1 MTVEDMFADV
11 AVRHKIFTYQIPDNL
26 KQEIQKGSGVI
37 VPVRDRKEMGYV
49 IELKEETAKQNL
61 KSVIEVLYPSPL
73 ITAHLFK
80 LGLWMADYYVASAS
94 EAFDAIVP
102 LFTREKRYLRPVNF
116 PPPPLAQKQ
125 RLLYKHLLTRLYG
138 INKEEIPSASALRT
152 LKQKNIIETSPKP
165 DFQPI
170 PSLTAGRQV
179 LKDAHQPLTNKV
191 FLVTASQD
199 KRMEVYIQA
208 MKKVLTLKM
217 GCIFLVPRIVLIPSV
232 LGRLKGE
239 FTDNIAVLHSE
250 LPRQKREEE
259 WLKLEMGLC
268 EIAIGTRSCVF
279 APFKNL
285 GLIIIDE
292 EQSPDY
298 KDKQKP
304 RYSARDVAI
313 MRAKEQKCYC
323 LLGSDTPS
331 IESYY
336 NAETGKYKLIKVEE
350 KRTYPKVSAIDMK
363 KEKDYLLSEKL
374 KNKIKTSL
382 EKREKILLLLNR
394 KGFSAISCRNCGYTP
409 VCPRCDTILRYHK
422 VVSSKQYG
430 VSSEDHQLSTINH
443 LMCHLCGYNEPVK
456 TRCKNCNST
465 GIFYPRPGTQKLEAK
480 LKILFPK
487 TSIIRMDLDTIKTER
502 IKDKKFKG
510 ENIGIV
516 LGTQIIR
523 REQQL
528 EDVKLMSIIS
538 PDIGLSIPDF
548 RSSETTFSLIMS
560 FINRINPE
568 GEVVIQTYNPDN
580 YMIQALIHTS
590 FETFYQQ
597 EKQRRKELN
606 YPPFSHLTRILV
618 EGNKVDTTLG
628 KVEQELNEKNINYLG
643 PVSCPMQ
650 KKKGKL
656 RYHFLIKSEKI
667 DPSLLKQIADTIK
680 SVTIDIDPV
689 ELM

>member
-1 MTVEDMFADV
+1 MFADV
-11 AVRHKIFTYQIPDNL
+11 AVRHKIFTYQIPNNL
-26 KQEIQKGSGVI
+26 KQEVKKGSGVI
-37 VPVRDRKEMGYV
+37 VPILNAKGRGYV
-49 IELKEETAKQNL
+49 IELKEKAERQNL
-61 KSVIEVLYPSPL
+61 KSIIEVLYPSPL

-94 EAFDAIVP
+94 EAFDAMVP
-102 LFTREKRYLRPVNF
+102 LLTREKRYLRPVNF
-116 PPPPLAQKQ
+116 PPPPLTQKQ

-138 INKEEIPSASALRT
+138 MTKDEISESGVLRAF
-152 LKQKNIIETSPKP
+152 KQKNIIETSPKP
-165 DFQPI
+165 AFQPI
-170 PSLTAGRQV
+170 PSLKNAY
-179 LKDAHQPLTNKV
+179 QPLTNKV

-259 WLKLEMGLC
+259 WLKIANSQC
-268 EIAIGTRSCVF
+268 RIAIGTRSCVF

-363 KEKDYLLSEKL
+363 KEKDHLLSGKL
-374 KNKIKTSL
+374 KDKIKISL

-409 VCPRCDTILRYHK
+409 VCPNCDTILRYHRDK
-422 VVSSKQYG
+422 G
-430 VSSEDHQLSTINH
+430 L
-443 LMCHLCGYNEPVK
+443 LLCHLCGYSERVK

-502 IKDKKFKG
+502 IKAKKDQKFKG

-516 LGTQIIR
+516 LGTQIIK

-528 EDVKLMSIIS
+528 EDVKLMGIIS

-560 FINRINPE
+560 FLTRINPE

-580 YMIQALIHTS
+580 YIIQALIHTS
-590 FETFYQQ
+590 FESFYQQ

-628 KVEQELNEKNINYLG
+628 KIEQKLKEKNINYLG

-667 DPSLLKQIADTIK
+667 DPSLFKEIADNIK
-680 SVTIDIDPV
+680 SVTIDVDPV